1 MRRIL
6 LASDYSSAS
15 RRALAT
21 AIRMAKDNRAKL
33 TILHVIAPF
42 IPVSPELYTTFEAWD
57 EIEAESRTWAQ
68 RHLDRLTASAAK
80 AGVRATGILV
90 EGAAAREIVRV
101 ANRTK
106 AELVI
111 IGTHGRSGLTK
122 FFLGSVAGAVVATS
136 RCPVMTVRGR

>member
-6 LASDYSSAS
+6 LASDFSTTS
-15 RRALAT
+15 RKALAT
-21 AIRMAKDNRAKL
+21 AIQTAKCNRATL

-42 IPVSPELYTTFEAWD
+42 IPVSPELYTTFEAWG
-57 EIEAESRTWAQ
+57 EIEKESRAWAQ
-68 RHLDRLTASAAK
+68 RQLDRLTASAKK
-80 AGVRATGILV
+80 AGVRAIGVLA
-90 EGAAAREIVRV
+90 EGGAAREIVRA

-111 IGTHGRSGLTK
+111 IGTHGRTGLAK
-122 FFLGSVAGAVVATS
+122 LFLGSVAGAVVATS